1 MVQIPKIGVTFW
13 ISWIHSTCARE
24 YFEQAGIPQGPTE
37 AEEMDPFQATRDA
50 MTLGKHVEVF
60 FCSPVCWRRT
70 AGKVMENKFMNTE
83 V

>member
-1 MVQIPKIGVTFW
+1 MCN
-13 ISWIHSTCARE
+13 HSTCARE

-60 FCSPVCWRRT
+60 FPLFVGEELLARSW
-70 AGKVMENKFMNTE
+70 NISS
-83 V
+83 